1 MGVWEGKSAQKPR
14 FCARKSRKQGFQ
26 SPKKHKNPDFV
37 LGWSQFL
44 GKVEDYIN
52 EDYKRLISYK
62 CYKCIKILKVMKVM
76 KVWNLFAVVLTTV
89 GLLSSCSMD
98 VKELEGKWLVKS
110 IDNESVTTVEREAF
124 IEFNTVEGKI
134 HGCLGV
140 NLVNGSFTFD
150 NGNLKFGNMGMT
162 MMMGPAEDMEIERS
176 MIKVLDETAKVKVNG
191 TTLFLMDASGNELA
205 SLEHATE

>member
-1 MGVWEGKSAQKPR
+1 M
-14 FCARKSRKQGFQ
+14 
-26 SPKKHKNPDFV
+26 N
-37 LGWSQFL
+37 
-44 GKVEDYIN
+44 
-52 EDYKRLISYK
+52 
-62 CYKCIKILKVMKVM
+62 VMKVM
-76 KVWNLFAVVLTTV
+76 KVWNLFAVMLATV

-110 IDNESVTTVEREAF
+110 IENESVTTVEREAF
-124 IEFNTVEGKI
+124 IEFDTAEGKI

-150 NGNLKFGNMGMT
+150 KGNLKFGNMGMT

-191 TTLFLMDASGNELA
+191 TTLFLMDASGNQLA
-205 SLEHATE
+205 SLERATE

>member
-1 MGVWEGKSAQKPR
+1 M
-14 FCARKSRKQGFQ
+14 
-26 SPKKHKNPDFV
+26 
-37 LGWSQFL
+37 
-44 GKVEDYIN
+44 
-52 EDYKRLISYK
+52 
-62 CYKCIKILKVMKVM
+62 KVMKVM

-110 IDNESVTTVEREAF
+110 IDNESITTVEREAF

-191 TTLFLMDASGNELA
+191 TTLFLMDASGNQLA
-205 SLEHATE
+205 SLERATE